1 MSALGVQVRPE
12 LVDRMIDLYCKWRT
26 SCEEVRARYE
36 RFLDALASDRTVAFA
51 AYMAALD
58 REQSACESY
67 AEQVRLIES
76 RISAPAAPRPT
87 RSAPEAS

>member
-12 LVDRMIDLYCKWRT
+12 LVDRMIDLYCEWRT
-26 SCEEVRARYE
+26 SCEEVRVRYE
-36 RFLDALASDRTVAFA
+36 RFLDALPSDRAVAFA

-58 REQSACESY
+58 REQSVCESY

-76 RISAPAAPRPT
+76 RVSPRAARRPT